1 MTSSDVR
8 KILELQ
14 EENNTNC
21 KTCKTTSKY
30 KQQTQV
36 PMRPYKTMCKI
47 ILKSLKKDTFLY
59 QKSWRPRKTKKF
71 KDDFPSSDESSD
83 TEEKGAV

>member
-1 MTSSDVR
+1 
-8 KILELQ
+8 
-14 EENNTNC
+14 
-21 KTCKTTSKY
+21 
-30 KQQTQV
+30 
-36 PMRPYKTMCKI
+36 MRPYKTMCKI